1 MQQKIFKHLADSW
14 KDNSRIR
21 IRPTQLRVTG
31 AVLNQDLVDNQRQ
44 KAEETKL
51 KPQESQEEG

>member
-21 IRPTQLRVTG
+21 IRPTQLKVTG
-31 AVLNQDLVDNQRQ
+31 AVLNQDLFEGQ
-44 KAEETKL
+44 KSRVEDRKL
-51 KPQESQEEG
+51 RP